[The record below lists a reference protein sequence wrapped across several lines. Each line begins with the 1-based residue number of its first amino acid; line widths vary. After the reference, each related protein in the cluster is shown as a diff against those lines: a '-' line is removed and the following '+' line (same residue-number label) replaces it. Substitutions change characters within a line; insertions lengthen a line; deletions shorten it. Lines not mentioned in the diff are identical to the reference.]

1 MWHTKMHFSAKC
13 NSGRIA
19 IQWFHIK
26 HYLDYQYT
34 KFQPYTFRVQKM
46 CVFARYATLV
56 PRLRQKRN
64 APRRTA
70 RLSEKS
76 QVLGHFSLYQFKG
89 LSGTVAY
96 TSFVIRQPNVLKKI
110 GHEPSGSENMR
121 FIILSCWISSSN
133 GNRISR
139 SNYTQTLIL
148 CQLYL

>member
-56 PRLRQKRN
+56 PRL
-64 APRRTA
+64 
-70 RLSEKS
+70 
-76 QVLGHFSLYQFKG
+76 FSL
-89 LSGTVAY
+89 L
-96 TSFVIRQPNVLKKI
+96 
-110 GHEPSGSENMR
+110 
-121 FIILSCWISSSN
+121 IIL
-133 GNRISR
+133 
-139 SNYTQTLIL
+139 IL
-148 CQLYL
+148 FANALPFMLRFTNSPPDKSV